1 MFFNSF
7 TTIWHTFFILF
18 FNFCYLCISQTT
30 VYAQEVPIQFI
41 ENVSWEQL
49 LEKAQNEGKFIF
61 IDVYTDFCAPC
72 KLMDNKVFKQQ
83 NVGIY
88 YNQNFI
94 NVKMNM
100 LVDAHENFMMKYE
113 LHSAPSL
120 MFFSPNGELIDME
133 VGYMSAEK
141 FLALGQEIQSMYEDI
156 YIYYIFNEHYTE
168 LKDNSEKIVIEKP
181 NEPMHSKA
189 VNMTYE
195 PKLTVYADSLHTP
208 VQNLAR
214 FANLDNAYRNGNI
227 NILQMRQYAYFLKE
241 YRKPYNTIV
250 NKYLNAEKNNLKS
263 KENKVFIYDFSV
275 NLENNAID
283 HFLAHLDNY
292 KVEYG
297 SKKVNEKVRSA
308 ILHSVMTAI
317 KERDYGLFEKAKK
330 IIATINIEDK
340 EWFLFKTEA
349 LFYQGIEK
357 WSEYTKVVSKY
368 LHVHNIDDP
377 FLLNDFAAKFQ
388 QFGGEKHLSKALK
401 WINTSL
407 KIEDEYYNNYTKAL
421 LLCRLNLADDALEAV
436 EHAIEIGTT
445 RQEDCSEAIDLKDRI
460 KSRRF

>member
-1 MFFNSF
+1 MFFNSS
-7 TTIWHTFFILF
+7 TTISHTFFILF
-18 FNFCYLCISQTT
+18 FNFCYLCTNYTT
-30 VYAQEVPIQFI
+30 IYAQEVPIQFI
-41 ENVSWEQL
+41 QNVSWEQL

-61 IDVYTDFCAPC
+61 IDVYTDFCSPC
-72 KLMDNKVFKQQ
+72 KLMDKTVFTQQ
-83 NVGIY
+83 EVGIY

-100 LVDAHENFMMKYE
+100 LLDAHESFVMKHK

-141 FLALGQEIQSMYEDI
+141 FLALGQEIQNMYEDI
-156 YIYYIFNEHYTE
+156 YVYYVFNQHYTE
-168 LKDNSEKIVIEKP
+168 LKDNSEKIVIEQP
-181 NEPMHSKA
+181 KA
-189 VNMTYE
+189 AKKAINMTYE
-195 PKLTVYADSLHTP
+195 PKLTVYADSVHTP

-214 FANLDNAYRNGNI
+214 FANLDDAYRNGNI
-227 NILQMRQYAYFLKE
+227 DALQMRQYAYFLKE

-250 NKYLNAEKNNLKS
+250 NKYLNAENQNLES
-263 KENKVFIYDFSV
+263 KENQEFIYNFSI
-275 NLENNAID
+275 NLENKAID
-283 HFLAHLDNY
+283 YFLAHLDEY
-292 KVEYG
+292 KIKYG
-297 SKKVNEKVRSA
+297 SKKVNEKVCSA

-317 KERDYGLFEKAKK
+317 KERDYALFDKAKETIEK
-330 IIATINIEDK
+330 INIEDK
-340 EWFLFKTEA
+340 EWFMFKMEA

-357 WSEYTKVVSKY
+357 WDEYTKVVSKY
-368 LHVHNIDDP
+368 LNVHTIDDP
-377 FLLNDFAAKFQ
+377 FLLNDFPLKFE
-388 QFGGEKHLSKALK
+388 QFGNEKHLPKALK

-436 EHAIEIGTT
+436 EHAIEIGIN